1 MIKVFSFD
9 YGSFDS
15 KLRLIQ
21 LLGVLNIIGFLRIAA
36 FDVSKAFNNVWYPGI
51 IYELTTCGI
60 LVNYSELFLHF
71 SVKNYVTLSE
81 KYSQDCVVN
90 AGITLFLDQHFSF
103 YKMTIF
109 LMIMISRALQMFL
122 WYHTDFLLLQNLIG
136 GSYIVSVAKTVSKK
150 IEALFC
156 EVFFPEVMLEMLKAS
171 IWSSV
176 KLCCHV

>member
-1 MIKVFSFD
+1 MIKVFAFD

-21 LLGVLNIIGFLRIAA
+21 LLGILNIIGFLRIVA

-51 IYELTTCGI
+51 IYKLTTCGI

-122 WYHTDFLLLQNLIG
+122 WYHTERYFHDTLLNVCLLETWSFLWSVTRAG
-136 GSYIVSVAKTVSKK
+136 VSFCRHSGIVQYFS
-150 IEALFC
+150 C
-156 EVFFPEVMLEMLKAS
+156 
-171 IWSSV
+171 
-176 KLCCHV
+176 